1 MDELITALKV
11 YLANAYQMYTKAHG
25 FHWNIEGRDFDQYHG
40 FFSGIYEEVYD
51 SVDAIAENIRKT
63 NLAEYAPYGLAT
75 LAGLSTIPET
85 KISGTQLSAM
95 LTDLDA
101 ANTEVMNSIR
111 AAYKLAEAA
120 GEIGLSNFLQDRYD
134 AHAKHRWQIR
144 ASSK

>member
-85 KISGTQLSAM
+85 KADTTTIAPAARAPLSPTRSPM
-95 LTDLDA
+95 
-101 ANTEVMNSIR
+101 
-111 AAYKLAEAA
+111 
-120 GEIGLSNFLQDRYD
+120 
-134 AHAKHRWQIR
+134 
-144 ASSK
+144 